1 MNSYKLEDIEELA
14 TRNNMRVV
22 KQDGL
27 EQDAF
32 IFVYLDEYRVSTF
45 RRIFTGIPQYNL
57 LSTYTNV
64 INGNRGS
71 NFGNIYVTEFVI
83 GSRFFGNLNDVY
95 ENMYKKYKEILKT
108 IKAADIKNCG
118 TEFEI

>member
-1 MNSYKLEDIEELA
+1 
-14 TRNNMRVV
+14 
-22 KQDGL
+22 
-27 EQDAF
+27 
-32 IFVYLDEYRVSTF
+32 VSTF